1 MIINR
6 IPLILLLLLLLNTPL
21 WADLQESRD
30 QLKQIEKR
38 IENAQIDLQQKKESE
53 LRYSR
58 ELALLKRTLQ
68 RLDGRVKELKTEQ
81 RQLQQQADQQQRQL
95 DEGKQNL
102 RKIGRRL
109 EKRLVALYKEGEI
122 GPLKILFSAD
132 SPTELVQ
139 QYHYLT
145 RVLEYDQ
152 ELLGEYR
159 LAIEAQQQR
168 MQELERLQQ
177 QKAILLKDEQQQR
190 EVAADGRR
198 LQARLLKQVKQEKK
212 QLRQELA
219 QLQESAKRLQGLV
232 SRLQEETVA
241 PAPSLEI
248 GSFDKGRLVWPVTG
262 SILINFGT
270 QKDRSL
276 GTYYESNGIEVAVPP
291 GSAIRAAAGGE
302 VVFADWFKGYG
313 NLLIINHPGGFHT
326 LYAQADKLNKS
337 LGEVVKAG
345 EVVGKSGLNGRDSIY
360 FEIRKN
366 GAPVNPLKWLSR
378 R

>member
-1 MIINR
+1 MIICR
-6 IPLILLLLLLLNTPL
+6 ITLIFILLLLFKAPL

-30 QLKQIEKR
+30 QLKQIQQR
-38 IENAQIDLQQKKESE
+38 IENAQIDLRQKKKSE

-68 RLDGRVKELKTEQ
+68 RLDGRITELKKEQ
-81 RQLQQQADQQQRQL
+81 RQLQQEADQQQRQI
-95 DEGKQNL
+95 DAGKQTL

-109 EKRLVALYKEGEI
+109 EKRLVALYKEGEV

-145 RVLEYDQ
+145 RVLEHDQ
-152 ELLGEYR
+152 GLLGEYR
-159 LAIEAQQQR
+159 LAVEAQQQR
-168 MQELERLQQ
+168 KQELERLQQ
-177 QKAILLKDEQQQR
+177 EKTALLEDEQQQR
-190 EVAADGRR
+190 DVAADGRR
-198 LQARLLKQVKQEKK
+198 LQARLLQQVKQEKN
-212 QLRQELA
+212 QLHQELA
-219 QLQESAKRLQGLV
+219 QLQESARRLQGLV
-232 SRLQEETVA
+232 SRLQEEAVA
-241 PAPSLEI
+241 PAPSIKI
-248 GSFDKGRLVWPVTG
+248 GSFDKGRLEWPVSG
-262 SILINFGT
+262 SILISFGT

-291 GSAIRAAAGGE
+291 GSAIRAAADGE

-313 NLLIINHPGGFHT
+313 NLLIVNHPGGFHT
-326 LYAQADKLNKS
+326 LYAHADSLNKS
-337 LGEVVKAG
+337 LGDVVKAG

-366 GAPVNPLKWLSR
+366 GAPVDPLSWLSR